1 MLQKTVVNIPLT
13 GGLDT
18 KTAPNL
24 VRNDKMALIQNA
36 RFIQG
41 ANGAKQKRNG
51 YLQLGQRDSSGNTV
65 LNGASLATYN
75 NQMLAFDGLGHAFTA
90 ANGGSSLYG
99 IGETA
104 GAFQQSGLFNNFAVS
119 EVSIAKD
126 LTSYSSPD
134 SATCNGVTA
143 YAYLSGTT
151 INVRIVEEA
160 TGIIYYT
167 QVFSGTFSSP
177 RVVTDGTY
185 LYVFSVSSVGLQS
198 IKITPTTPQNTLAL
212 VTVDASATGT
222 ACEVC
227 YIPSQ
232 GYFAVAYQIGVT
244 SSINLKMSIVSSTFA
259 IVSST
264 SPTLTVSFT
273 IGAIAISLQSSTG
286 STINICVAFSPA
298 KVGVTST
305 AISVYWFSVTAGTV
319 SNGFDAFYGST
330 IDALIPC
337 ITLVSGGG
345 SNPVSVFW
353 QLEAQPD
360 GTLRQIQYATT
371 TPSSS
376 ALSPQLLIR
385 NTAIAAAGFVQGGQM
400 YLPVVF
406 ESTTQQNYFLLQVT
420 GGTAEVVSGAFMPDD
435 AGSFPTGGVL
445 PTVNLDV
452 AQKFSGYLIPS
463 DSQTLV
469 HVNGSDLNSGTANTG
484 PVWTKVGSVPFNPLD
499 SPIPS
504 VGPFGSPPYN
514 QTDEFTLP
522 SSSPM
527 SFGNVNFSVTVVLD
541 VPNTIGVLNDSP
553 IVLTN
558 YQSGDPNGF
567 ALEISTDGPINC
579 QVSFALGSTALIFD
593 NIPYGQVLGSTLVV
607 SVGYQA
613 STQTMYLQVN
623 GRSTVIGPLGAAN
636 VAPTTG
642 SQLGNFIA
650 SSLPN
655 FPLPGNIYEV
665 LASTAPP
672 SSIAFAEIYNKIVS
686 NIANSAPGKWSV
698 ALPKYTQLESVGG
711 AIQYVTG
718 IVELVMDFTQ
728 TRVQG
733 VQLGQSL
740 VMTGPLVREFDGE
753 TIVEQGFC
761 NYPDSVVPVLLNDYG
776 LGVAT
781 VLGTNTPT
789 SGIINIS
796 FPSIN
801 NGSADTNLGSGQKF
815 DGQLF
820 IPPSTTNG
828 YGTYFLLSSTP
839 NTNNIGFY
847 AVWFNVIG
855 QGLVDPTTTG
865 GPLAGGIWN
874 PIPVTINATD
884 STATIVQNT
893 YQAISG
899 SAFGVA
905 LLGAGG
911 TITQAANLITIT
923 APNVVNET
931 ALIQP
936 TWRSQF
942 SIYNLLM
949 QESGDT
955 QIGKTPTLVKLPPGN
970 VIVPGSYFINNGY
983 VFWFSVDGVGTAP
996 VGTGLT
1002 TVQVSIASTDPENTV
1017 AFHFW
1022 QAILPLGGY
1031 VTNSNP
1037 YPYLIIFW
1045 TQDAA
1050 SIGYG
1055 TMLSS
1060 GIGISDGSGT
1070 PGAYATDAYQY
1081 SSIYERID
1089 TAGQLHRSEPAVP
1102 VTIGIPSW
1110 GGGGQNSFYAV
1121 ALVVPNL
1128 QLTNTGGIGIIGYRT
1143 TANSTLLFRFTPVNS
1158 ITMSAK
1164 TADSTILYDH
1174 TTDAALNGNELLYT
1188 TGGIFGND
1196 QAPPL
1201 SFLCVH
1207 QDRMWGISDEDPTLL
1222 YFTKQFSGGLEVAW
1236 SLEQTVRIDPSGGYA
1251 VSMASMDGNLIVF
1264 AQTRIWVISGA
1275 GPDDA
1280 GNGAFNLP
1288 QLVSSAV
1295 GCRDPFSVVLTPD
1308 GLIFKS
1314 SKGFYLLDRSL
1325 NAEEMPAEEAFN
1337 SDVVT
1342 AATLIPNTTEIRF
1355 LSSSGTTQ
1363 LYDYFYK
1370 EWGSFTNHQ
1379 GLDACIWNGVYCY
1392 LRTPSTVSTPIS
1404 IFQEN
1409 PQPVN
1414 VLPTDNGV
1422 AFPMVLTLN
1431 WIKGADIAATA
1442 GNAAAAVQ
1450 SFGRIWKSLW
1460 KGNFQGIMQVT
1471 NAYDYANSPQPSDSH
1486 LIGGVGSGS
1495 WGSDPTWGSSTPWGG
1510 SGSTTA
1516 FYQFKCYNRNQL
1528 CEAIQLTIQDVAP
1541 YCYWSLDAL
1550 ALEVGIRKGAYKR
1563 LGVGQST

>member
-24 VRNDKMALIQNA
+24 VHNDKMALIQNA

-51 YLQLGQRDSSGNTV
+51 YLQLGQRDSSGNSV
-65 LNGASLATYN
+65 LNGTSLATYN

-90 ANGGSSLYG
+90 ANGGSVLSG
-99 IGETA
+99 IGETV
-104 GAFQQSGLFNNFAVS
+104 GAFPQSGLFNNFAIS
-119 EVSIAKD
+119 EVAIAKD

-167 QVFSGTFSSP
+167 QVFPGTFSSP

-244 SSINLKMSIVSSTFA
+244 SSINLKMSIVSSIFA

-286 STINICVAFSPA
+286 STINVCVAFSPA

-305 AISVYWFSVTAGTV
+305 VISVYWLSVTAGAV
-319 SNGFDAFYGST
+319 SNGSDAFYGST

-345 SNPVSVFW
+345 SNPISVFW

-371 TPSSS
+371 IPSSS
-376 ALSPQLLIR
+376 AISPQLLIR

-445 PTVNLDV
+445 
-452 AQKFSGYLIPS
+452 SM
-463 DSQTLV
+463 
-469 HVNGSDLNSGTANTG
+469 
-484 PVWTKVGSVPFNPLD
+484 PVPL
-499 SPIPS
+499 
-504 VGPFGSPPYN
+504 
-514 QTDEFTLP
+514 
-522 SSSPM
+522 
-527 SFGNVNFSVTVVLD
+527 
-541 VPNTIGVLNDSP
+541 
-553 IVLTN
+553 
-558 YQSGDPNGF
+558 
-567 ALEISTDGPINC
+567 
-579 QVSFALGSTALIFD
+579 
-593 NIPYGQVLGSTLVV
+593 
-607 SVGYQA
+607 
-613 STQTMYLQVN
+613 
-623 GRSTVIGPLGAAN
+623 AA
-636 VAPTTG
+636 
-642 SQLGNFIA
+642 
-650 SSLPN
+650 
-655 FPLPGNIYEV
+655 
-665 LASTAPP
+665 
-672 SSIAFAEIYNKIVS
+672 
-686 NIANSAPGKWSV
+686 GKWSV

-761 NYPDSVVPVLLNDYG
+761 NYPDSVIPVLLNDYG

-789 SGIINIS
+789 AGVINIS

-839 NTNNIGFY
+839 NTNNLGFY

-955 QIGKTPTLVKLPPGN
+955 QIGKTPTFVKLPPGN

-1143 TANSTLLFRFTPVNS
+1143 TTNSTLLFRFTPVNS